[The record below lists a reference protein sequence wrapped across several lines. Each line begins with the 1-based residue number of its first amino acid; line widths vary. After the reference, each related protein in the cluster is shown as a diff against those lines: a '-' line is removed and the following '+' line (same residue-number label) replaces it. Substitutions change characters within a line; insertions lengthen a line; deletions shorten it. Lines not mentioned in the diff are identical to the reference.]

1 MATDIKVG
9 LTSMTDMS
17 ITLEDS
23 TGLTVTLSPVVTDSG
38 AAIGFNPSQANL
50 YKAVK
55 AILHPGDQDTVA
67 ADDVNMEIDIS
78 GASAFTD
85 LTGKIAAAQIPDA
98 IIADKMIKQNAI
110 TDNKLAKQ
118 TAHDVMKYDGAGNAN
133 AGQVTNANIA
143 DDQVNEAKLTT
154 SVRASLAKADAALAR
169 ADAIQPVD
177 KLPAVIPAADTLL
190 ILRDPVDGSDEGV
203 YVVKEHTGSYYEGYV
218 EDSIDSVIALQC
230 SLDHNPNGSVSEIEW
245 TVNGLH
251 IYLEFASSAF
261 SGEPPANLY
270 LEATHTDSAGGT
282 IGAGDAL
289 SSTDKTNSRVTLS
302 RQASFDRGGHY
313 SYGQQLSGATFLFW
327 GSVDAGYRLRFQIYT
342 DSGFSTALVTSSG
355 KYYDLITDNKFPRQ
369 TDLARL
375 AQGDAAGGDALIWNE
390 TDQAWEPS
398 NYLGGTIANL
408 LRITKDLH
416 VIKDWSK
423 WVDADDTFGDLAQF
437 QLVSFDAIPPSEV
450 TLTDADFDNKGSDIT
465 IESDAHTET
474 SVYIRIPIANV
485 SKRQNLRVVAEGE
498 GITGGNGWIAVTG
511 PTPETYAYYYVSSA
525 GNNRGDRYHL
535 QRFDDDVFHTEFQ
548 GDLAFKAA
556 ERLVPKGG
564 TTGQVLGK
572 KSGDDND
579 VEWKDA
585 GGAGSGDQGVQGA
598 FYFRLYIAA
607 ASKPAKPTAGG
618 YDLDNDSFTVTPNT
632 WTIQVPTV
640 DESKSERLW
649 AIESPI
655 DPANDAGTTVDL
667 TAADRWGDVFPVT
680 GAIGPEGTV
689 QAGLAFDKVGETVTL
704 VASPNVV
711 EGPEVSLLSDVIWL
725 SFNYNRSNLVSH
737 FNTLVPKSAFAGVA
751 AGSAYSLQ
759 LQGGGGAFISLYE
772 SNSKLTFGSLNSGY
786 TAGTVAIFNTKGG
799 NKGDKGD
806 PGAATDATA
815 RAAAA
820 AAQATA
826 TAALPK
832 AGGTMTGKITLDGAP
847 TLDLHAAS
855 KKYVDDNA
863 GSASATDQTA
873 RDAAATAQT
882 AADAAKTVADAA
894 LPKAGGTMT
903 GALTLSGAPTANLH
917 SATKK
922 YVDDNAGG
930 SDVPNAPARA
940 VLVDSYILNVPKT
953 SSTDTEAV
961 WIDFDS
967 ATIFPRN
974 LDRASATAGQA
985 LIWDGNSLR
994 WQPGSVKA
1002 EGVGV
1007 DRILF
1012 SWAGNQ
1018 FQINLAEAALT
1029 FKRFWVGVG
1038 TSYNLTDYVAS
1049 DFVELR
1055 LLYASR
1061 DGGVFDWWFE
1071 SGKIP
1076 AISSGEILTFLG
1088 NADGDDITDAFNT
1101 IAFAASLAESG
1112 NVAAP
1117 ADIATGKWLLQRG
1130 APAAGELVLDQ
1141 LAELGEELADGVGKT
1156 LTDLADFPDVDAH
1169 KVGEIVAV
1177 EDDFYK
1183 LGITDESTANLYEG
1197 TVGRSAITLGN
1208 EHWRGIS
1215 NSQSPNGFSTDGGWT
1230 ANPSNALSLLM
1241 ASNAAHIRFA
1251 VKRSVYEAAKGSDF
1265 VTTDKLAIKITFSD
1279 GDTDEA
1285 VCAYYNAYTRDT
1297 NYLEFQH
1304 QHATDNYNLY
1314 SEAAG
1319 NAISVEFFTVG
1330 SDGNATT
1337 TPFLTHLASTKHW
1350 LRWPPG
1356 GVADNSPAYNLAQAN
1371 AARLDAL
1378 DAAVDGNAMPI
1389 HDITYDNT
1397 TALTAPL
1404 AGDAGDFAVSKT
1416 YTDIQ
1421 STDLIVIDWK
1431 KAEHL
1436 NHHNEHVLPGSGS
1449 DAGRMYVSVSQFDNT
1464 EWDGEILYA
1473 LEHAIQDN
1481 GSDDELNSWIVASIV
1496 WSSPNLTFGLHLQQG
1511 GTRTNRNLT
1520 ARPGFSVRLRVF
1532 RNTSPAAATSDNIHA
1547 KVLALT
1553 KQLGDLSIVTLTQA
1567 QYDALTAKD
1576 DKTLYFVTAT

>member
-85 LTGKIAAAQIPDA
+85 LTGKIAAAQIPDS

-110 TDNKLAKQ
+110 TDDKLAKQ

-154 SVRASLAKADAALAR
+154 SVRASLTKADAALAR

-375 AQGDAAGGDALIWNE
+375 AQGDAADGDVLAWNDSD
-390 TDQAWEPS
+390 TKWKPS
-398 NYLGGTIANL
+398 NFLGGTVANL

-607 ASKPAKPTAGG
+607 ASKPAKPTAGE

-704 VASPNVV
+704 VASPSVV

-772 SNSKLTFGSLNSGY
+772 SNGKLTFGSLNSGY

-847 TLDLHAAS
+847 TANLHAAT

-863 GSASATDQTA
+863 GSGSATDQTA

-882 AADAAKTVADAA
+882 AADAAKAVADAA
-894 LPKAGGTMT
+894 LPVAGGTMT
-903 GALTLSGAPTANLH
+903 GALTLSGAPTADLH

-922 YVDDNAGG
+922 YVDDKGG
-930 SDVPNAPARA
+930 
-940 VLVDSYILNVPKT
+940 
-953 SSTDTEAV
+953 
-961 WIDFDS
+961 
-967 ATIFPRN
+967 
-974 LDRASATAGQA
+974 
-985 LIWDGNSLR
+985 
-994 WQPGSVKA
+994 
-1002 EGVGV
+1002 GVGG
-1007 DRILF
+1007 L
-1012 SWAGNQ
+1012 
-1018 FQINLAEAALT
+1018 
-1029 FKRFWVGVG
+1029 
-1038 TSYNLTDYVAS
+1038 S
-1049 DFVELR
+1049 DL
-1055 LLYASR
+1055 S
-1061 DGGVFDWWFE
+1061 
-1071 SGKIP
+1071 
-1076 AISSGEILTFLG
+1076 
-1088 NADGDDITDAFNT
+1088 
-1101 IAFAASLAESG
+1101 
-1112 NVAAP
+1112 
-1117 ADIATGKWLLQRG
+1117 
-1130 APAAGELVLDQ
+1130 
-1141 LAELGEELADGVGKT
+1141 
-1156 LTDLADFPDVDAH
+1156 DFPDVAAH
-1169 KVGEIVAV
+1169 DLADIVAV

-1230 ANPSNALSLLM
+1230 ANPSNAISLLM

-1251 VKRSVYEAAKGSDF
+1251 VKRSVYEAAKGADF

-1337 TPFLTHLASTKHW
+1337 TPFLTHLASTRHW

-1378 DAAVDGNAMPI
+1378 DAAVDGNAMPLY
-1389 HDITYDNT
+1389 DITYDNT

-1404 AGDAGDFAVSKT
+1404 AGDAGDFAVSQT

-1449 DAGRMYVSVSQFDNT
+1449 DAGRMYVGVSQFDNT

-1481 GSDDELNSWIVASIV
+1481 GSADELNSWIVASIV
-1496 WSSPNLTFGLHLQQG
+1496 WESPNLTFGLHLQQG

-1520 ARPGFSVRLRVF
+1520 ARPGFSVRMRVF
-1532 RNTSPAAATSDNIHA
+1532 RNTTPAAATSDNIHA
-1547 KVLALT
+1547 KVLSLT
-1553 KQLGDLSIVTLTQA
+1553 KQVGDLSLVTLTQT